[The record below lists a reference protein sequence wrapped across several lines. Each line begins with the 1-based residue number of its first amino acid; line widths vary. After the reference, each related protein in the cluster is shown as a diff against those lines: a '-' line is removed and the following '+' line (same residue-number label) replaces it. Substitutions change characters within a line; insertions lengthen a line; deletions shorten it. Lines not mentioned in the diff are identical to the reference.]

1 MSDTQHSTMKL
12 YMAMELSAKDWRLR
26 FTAGDKIRGR
36 SVLAGQWERLI
47 EEIAVAKKKFGLPAD
62 APVVSCQ
69 EAGRDGNW
77 IHRMLEKN
85 GVRDHV
91 VDSSSIEVPRQKR
104 RAKTDKLDAESLL
117 RMLLR
122 YEGGEKA
129 VWSVN
134 HVPTE
139 EQEAARLPHRELER
153 LLKDRT
159 SLTNR
164 MKAELF
170 VHNIR
175 ADSLKGLNPGELR
188 DWEGKPLAQSVVE
201 ALGRELERLALINTQ
216 IKVIKK
222 AFVERLGVSEEV
234 VNRRIRKLM
243 KIKGV
248 GVQTAWVLVL
258 EFFWRDF
265 KNRREVGS
273 AAGLT
278 GTPYDSGGSRREQ
291 GISKAGNR
299 RIRTLMVETAWAWL
313 RFQPESDLAKWF
325 GAKYA
330 KGSKAIRKIGV
341 TAVARKLLVALWKW
355 LECDEP
361 PAGAVMR
368 RAKAGS

>member
-1 MSDTQHSTMKL
+1 MDNTQHSKTKL
-12 YMAMELSAKDWRLR
+12 YMAMELSAKDWKLR
-26 FTAGDKIRGR
+26 FTGGDKIRGR
-36 SVLAGQWERLI
+36 SVPAGQWEKLV
-47 EEIAVAKKKFGLPAD
+47 EEINVAKKKLGLPAD

-85 GVRDHV
+85 GVRDYV
-91 VDSSSIEVPRQKR
+91 VDSSSIEVSRQKR

-139 EQEAARLPHRELER
+139 EQESERLPHRELER
-153 LLKDRT
+153 LMKERT

-164 MKAELF
+164 IKGELF
-170 VHNIR
+170 LHNIR
-175 ADSLKGLNPGELR
+175 ADSLEGLNPGELR
-188 DWEGKPLAQSVVE
+188 DWEGKPLPPAVVE
-201 ALGRELERLALINTQ
+201 ALGRELDRLALFNAQ
-216 IKVIKK
+216 IKTIKK
-222 AFVERLGVSEEV
+222 AFVEKLGVSEKV
-234 VNRRIRKLM
+234 VDRKIRTLM
-243 KIKGV
+243 RIKGI
-248 GVQTAWVLVL
+248 GVQTAWVLVM

-278 GTPYDSGGSRREQ
+278 GTPYNSGQSRKDQ

-299 RIRTLMVETAWAWL
+299 RIRALMIETAWAWL
-313 RFQPESDLAKWF
+313 RFQPDSDLAKWF
-325 GAKYA
+325 GEKYA

-355 LECDEP
+355 LERDEP

-368 RAKAGS
+368 LAKAGG